1 MKETIL
7 LYNFTDKE
15 RVRRVQQALL
25 PLGFR
30 LRAVDK
36 KDYLKPIGVLAGVK
50 GMEAEASEYDG
61 PELEQEM
68 TVMAGLSS
76 IQIDAFIKN
85 LRKIGVGK
93 IDYKAVLTE
102 ENRNWDSLTL
112 YQELQKEHEKMNQK
126 TGES

>member
-112 YQELQKEHEKMNQK
+112 YQELQKEHEKMN
-126 TGES
+126 